1 MSRAEPGGAA
11 GLDLGSTRIKIGWLD
26 EHGALLDVNS
36 LPAPPL
42 RGADGI
48 READAEAYAVA
59 AGGLLEQLSRRLPP
73 GAPLGLASQ
82 RSTFV
87 LWERESGKPRT
98 PLVSWQDTRAA
109 DWCVRNADA
118 AIPVVRLTGLV
129 LSAHYVGP
137 KLAAMQ
143 ESDPALARELRGGG
157 LLFGT
162 LDCYLV
168 WRWTVGRVHATD
180 PTMAARTALFDID
193 RNDWSDT
200 LLERFGVP
208 RSILPRIEPTTARR
222 EALTP
227 GLVLAASVAD
237 QPSGALALLPGK
249 DAVLVNLGTGGF
261 VLRLAARGD
270 RRPPGFLVGPACA
283 PAGGPVSYAIEGTI
297 NGAGN
302 AVDRFGEGPTE
313 LSFDDPSPEAFCLPD
328 AAGLGSPHWRPDV
341 GLELSGK
348 ARGLDAAAR
357 RLVVLEGLLFR
368 IRELLEA
375 SGGDRPP
382 RRLLLSGGLSREPF
396 LPAGLA
402 ALLDR
407 PIDLPELPEGGL
419 TGAARLAAGLDP
431 FADPPL
437 RRVEPGPRGAYL
449 RDKYPYW
456 LDWMRGLLDR

>member
-11 GLDLGSTRIKIGWLD
+11 GLDLGSTRIKTGWLD
-26 EHGALLDVNS
+26 GHGGLVDVRS
-36 LPAPPL
+36 VPAPPL
-42 RGADGI
+42 GGSGGI
-48 READAEAYAVA
+48 REGDAEAYAGA
-59 AGGLLEQLSRRLPP
+59 AGGVLEQLSRTLPP
-73 GAPLGLASQ
+73 GARLGLASQ

-87 LWERESGKPRT
+87 LWERESGRPRT
-98 PLVSWQDTRAA
+98 ALVSWQDTRAA
-109 DWCVRNADA
+109 DWCARNADA
-118 AIPVVRLTGLV
+118 ADPVVRRTGLV

-193 RNDWSDT
+193 HNDWSDT

-208 RSILPRIEPTTARR
+208 RSILPRIESTTGRR

-227 GLVLAASVAD
+227 GPVLAASVAD
-237 QPSGALALLPGK
+237 QPSGALALLPDE
-249 DAVLVNLGTGGF
+249 DAALVNLGTGGF
-261 VLRLAARGD
+261 VLRLASRGD
-270 RRPPGFLVGPACA
+270 PRPPGFLVGPACA
-283 PAGGPVSYAIEGTI
+283 PAGGPVRYTVEGTI

-302 AVDRFGEGPTE
+302 AVDRLGEGPTG
-313 LSFDDPSPEAFCLPD
+313 LSRDDPSPEAFCLPD

-341 GLELSGK
+341 GLELSDE
-348 ARGLDAAAR
+348 AEGLDAAGR
-357 RLVVLEGLLFR
+357 RRVVLEGLLFR

-375 SGGDRPP
+375 SGGSRPP
-382 RRLLLSGGLSREPF
+382 RSLLLSGGLSREPF

-407 PIDLPELPEGGL
+407 PIDLPEMPEGGL
-419 TGAARLAAGLDP
+419 IGAARLAAGLDP

-437 RRVEPGPRGAYL
+437 RRVEPGPPGAYL
-449 RDKYPYW
+449 RDKYPRW
-456 LDWMRGLLDR
+456 LDWMRDRLDR